1 MDHVALDRPGA
12 HDRDL
17 DDDVVEFAR
26 LHPGQHAHLR
36 RLSIWNVPSVSA
48 LQIMS

>member
-1 MDHVALDRPGA
+1 MSPWIGPGP

-17 DDDVVEFAR
+17 DDDVVEGAR
-26 LHPGQHAHLR
+26 RMRGSIDICA
-36 RLSIWNVPSVSA
+36 RLSIWKVPSVSA